1 MKLTSLGHAGFI
13 IETKG
18 LRILCDPWFNPTYF
32 ASWFPFPRNDRLDLS
47 QIAGITHLYVS
58 HPHKDHF
65 DREFLKQNV
74 SKDVA
79 VILPVYP
86 LPLFEKDL
94 RELGFT
100 QMVYCNDGERIS
112 IGNGVTATVNNY
124 TASTDGGVGDSC
136 LLLDDGE
143 VRVLHLNDAHPE
155 DASALLKDGPID
167 LVMLQYSGAS
177 WYPVVYDLPE
187 EEKLALCKLKRS
199 NQTQRAFRYIQQLA
213 PKFIVP
219 CAGPA
224 CFLDDELFHLNDFG
238 NDSNSVF
245 PDQKFFLEF
254 LKQNQ
259 IDGGYLMLPGSSG
272 ELGSGQFTVNHTL
285 SDGEIAEIFD
295 NKRDYLRSYQESRRS
310 DIDDLRNSWGDNTI
324 DLLPSLREW
333 WVPLLKKANKICAG
347 VDGNVV
353 LDVGN
358 EQIVIDFISRKV
370 RAWAGEPWKYYFS
383 IDRKLIE
390 TCVKERY
397 ENWPAELFLSLRMKV
412 QREGKYD
419 ECVYGF
425 FRCLSPERIEY
436 FEKHYREYT
445 GLQEMCS
452 IDGHRFERFC
462 PHMKV
467 DLQNYGSI
475 QGDIL
480 TCRRHGWEF
489 NLTTGECLTSKNY
502 SLQVETQTK
511 VQTEG

>member
-13 IETKG
+13 LETNG
-18 LRILCDPWFNPTYF
+18 LRILCDPWFTPTYF
-32 ASWFPFPRNDRLDLS
+32 ATWFPFPRNDQLDLS

-65 DREFLKQNV
+65 DRDFLKQYV
-74 SKDVA
+74 SKDVT

-86 LPLFEKDL
+86 LPLFERDL
-94 RELGFT
+94 RELGFS
-100 QMVYCNDGERIS
+100 QMVCCSDGERVS
-112 IGNGVTATVNNY
+112 IGNGVTVTVNTY

-136 LLLDDGE
+136 MLLDDGE

-155 DASALLKDGPID
+155 DASALLKDGTID

-177 WYPVVYDLPE
+177 WYPVVYDFPE
-187 EEKLALCKLKRS
+187 KEKLALCELKRN
-199 NQTQRAFRYIQQLA
+199 NQTQRAFRYIQQLS

-224 CFLDDELFHLNDFG
+224 CFLDDEFFYLNDFG
-238 NDSNSVF
+238 DDSYSIF
-245 PDQKFFLEF
+245 PDQKFFLDF

-259 IDGGYLMLPGSSG
+259 VDGGHLMLPGSSG
-272 ELGSGQFTVNHTL
+272 SLDSRQFSVSHTL
-285 SDGEIAEIFD
+285 SESEIAEIFD
-295 NKRDYLRSYQESRRS
+295 NKRAYLKSYQESRRAE
-310 DIDDLRNSWGDNTI
+310 IDDLRNSWGDNTI
-324 DLLPSLREW
+324 DLLPALREW
-333 WVPLLKKANKICAG
+333 WLPLLKQANKICAG

-353 LDVGN
+353 LDVGD

-390 TCVKERY
+390 TCIKEHF
-397 ENWPAELFLSLRMKV
+397 ENWPAELFLSLRMNV
-412 QREGKYD
+412 QRVGKYD

-425 FRCLSPERIEY
+425 FRCLSRERIEY
-436 FEKHYREYT
+436 FEKHYREYS
-445 GLQEMCS
+445 GLDEMCS
-452 IDGHRFERFC
+452 IDGYRLERFC

-467 DLQNYGSI
+467 DLQSYGSI
-475 QGDIL
+475 EGDIL

-502 SLQVETQTK
+502 SLRVESRTIDQA
-511 VQTEG
+511 GS